1 MAPRHAT
8 VESLCA
14 TPKGRA
20 DRNEDRLVS
29 TENFVAVIDGA
40 TNSGPVGGR
49 SGGIVAAE
57 AVAETIAA
65 LPAHVSARQ
74 FADAATDCLAA
85 RLGQWPDKLKAR
97 PCASVVVWSAHRQE
111 IWRVGDCHFR
121 VDAAAFA
128 GEKLVDRLSY
138 EFRCAVVKGRL
149 LLGATNV
156 EKQRT
161 VPVLEQPFMP
171 LVEVQHAFANLGY
184 DDPLAYG
191 VIDGTPVPDRF
202 VEIFAVAGASEI
214 VLCSDGWPRPYATLA
229 EGLAELAR
237 LKRDDPLLA
246 HAFAGSRPFPPGQD
260 FFDDTTYI
268 RFRPGAGG

>member
-1 MAPRHAT
+1 MATLSAPRHAT

-14 TPKGRA
+14 TPKGSA

-74 FADAATDCLAA
+74 FADAATECLAA
-85 RLGQWPDKLKAR
+85 RLGQWPDKMKAR

-111 IWRVGDCHFR
+111 VWRVGDCHFR
-121 VDAAAFA
+121 VDATAFA

-138 EFRCAVVKGRL
+138 ASRCAVVKGRL
-149 LLGATNV
+149 LAGSRDADV

-161 VPVLEQPFMP
+161 VPGARTAV
-171 LVEVQHAFANLGY
+171 HA
-184 DDPLAYG
+184 
-191 VIDGTPVPDRF
+191 
-202 VEIFAVAGASEI
+202 AGQ
-214 VLCSDGWPRPYATLA
+214 VHRLC
-229 EGLAELAR
+229 EL
-237 LKRDDPLLA
+237 
-246 HAFAGSRPFPPGQD
+246 
-260 FFDDTTYI
+260 FDDLSPT
-268 RFRPGAGG
+268 ASS